1 MTRRPRLPF
10 TSGLAFAALL
20 LTAFTA
26 PGEPPGV
33 SYIFPAGAQRGK
45 ALEARVGGF
54 YFHGNARFQF
64 ANGLLQT
71 QPPLAEMQ
79 TLFFNGPLILKPAS
93 QNREDYPK
101 DYAARIS
108 VPADAPLGPHL
119 WRCATSQGVTAS
131 MKFVVGDLPELLEQ
145 EQEGPQSPVPV
156 RLPVTING
164 RIFPREDSDG
174 WSFSAQQGETLTCE
188 LAARS
193 LGSPLQGVLEL
204 LPPGE
209 GKVSEL
215 HHSTSQE
222 GDPVLCFTAPQSGTY
237 TVRVRDAAFGGGQPF
252 VYRLSVFKGRPVQS
266 VFPLGGRAGAQ
277 AELTLHPLGGGS
289 PEKRLVSLPIAPG
302 IHVLRAPA
310 VGPGEGHLPP
320 SSPFAVHV
328 SDLPERVRPYGAA
341 PGAQPTE
348 ACPLPCLL
356 NGCISAPAEAHD
368 WRLQLEAG
376 TSLQLEVLAAVLG
389 SRLDSVLTLLDAE
402 GREVAKNDDATEG
415 APDSALSFSVPKT
428 GEYVARIQD
437 RFARRSGPDFGYRLR
452 ATVGGP
458 ADFQLRLAA
467 DFYNAI
473 RSEEAGAAAAE
484 PAAKPA
490 PKPPGLKLEVVSAVG
505 VSGPIALEIEGLPEG
520 ADFEPKTI
528 PAKAKTAELRFSIP
542 PKTPLSSHFLK
553 IKGTLGAGPAALVR
567 TAVVPG
573 APFAVQ
579 KAREEALLLAVVP
592 RVPFQFFGDYLVNN
606 DQPAGTTLTRSYRLE
621 RGGFSGP
628 LTVALSDKQIRC
640 LQRVQAEPRS
650 IAPEASSF
658 DFTIRYPT
666 EVQLGWTSRAQIMV
680 SGSFRDF
687 DGSQHTLT
695 YTSSAPDE
703 QIISVVTSSF
713 LSLSTAHNSLPAD
726 SRDLSVPLQIR
737 RHDSIKGVPV
747 RIFLKTPPHIR
758 GVHAETLAVAGDQS
772 EATLHI
778 HVSEGAGPFNL
789 PLEVFAQ
796 TDTAGGAALHSGSVR
811 VELTRSGAATDGAPL
826 R

>member
-1 MTRRPRLPF
+1 MTRRPRF
-10 TSGLAFAALL
+10 RSASGLASATLL
-20 LTAFTA
+20 LAVLTA
-26 PGEPPGV
+26 PAEPPGV
-33 SYIFPAGAQRGK
+33 AYVFPAGAQRGK

-54 YFHGNARFQF
+54 YFHGNARFEF
-64 ANGLLQT
+64 ANGLIHA
-71 QPPLAEMQ
+71 QPRLAEMQ

-101 DYAARIS
+101 DYAAQIS

-145 EQEGPQSPVPV
+145 ELEGPQSPTPV
-156 RLPVTING
+156 RLPITING

-215 HHSTSQE
+215 HQSTSPD
-222 GDPVLCFTAPQSGTY
+222 GDPVLCFTAPRSGTY
-237 TVRVRDAAFGGGQPF
+237 TVRVRDAGFGGGQQF
-252 VYRLSVFKGRPVQS
+252 VYRLSVFAGRPVQS

-277 AELTLHPLGGGS
+277 AELSLHFLGDGS
-289 PEKRLVSLPIAPG
+289 PEKRLLPLPSHPG
-302 IHVLRAPA
+302 IHLLRAPA
-310 VGPGEGHLPP
+310 GDSGKGPLPP
-320 SSPFAVHV
+320 SSPFALHV
-328 SDLPERVRPYGAA
+328 SDLPERVRPYAAA

-348 ACPLPCLL
+348 ACPLPCIF
-356 NGCISAPAEAHD
+356 NGCISAPAETHD

-376 TSLQLEVLAAVLG
+376 ASLQLEVLAAVLG

-402 GREVAKNDDATEG
+402 GREVAKNDDASEG
-415 APDSALSFSVPKT
+415 SPDSALSFAVPKT
-428 GEYVARIQD
+428 GEYVVRIQD
-437 RFARRSGPDFGYRLR
+437 RFARRSGPAFGYRLR

-473 RSEEAGAAAAE
+473 RSEEPGATAAE

-490 PKPPGLKLEVVSAVG
+490 AKPPGLKLEVVSALG

-520 ADFEPKTI
+520 SDFEPKTI
-528 PAKAKTAELRFSIP
+528 PAKTKTAELRFSIP
-542 PKTPLSSHFLK
+542 PKTPLSAHYLK
-553 IKGTLGAGPAALVR
+553 IKGSLGEGPAALVR
-567 TAVVPG
+567 TATVPS

-579 KAREEALLLAVVP
+579 KAQEDKVLLAVVP
-592 RVPFQFFGDYLVNN
+592 KVPFQFFGDYLVNN

-658 DFTIRYPT
+658 DFTVRYPT

-680 SGSFRDF
+680 SGTFRDF
-687 DGSQHTLT
+687 DGSTHTLT

-703 QIISVVTSSF
+703 QIISVVTSSL
-713 LSLSTAHNSLPAD
+713 LSLSTANSSLPAVSGD
-726 SRDLSVPLQIR
+726 VAVPVQIR
-737 RHDSIKGVPV
+737 RHDSLKGVPV
-747 RIFLKTPPHIR
+747 RISLKTRPHIM
-758 GVHAETLAVAGDQS
+758 GVHAEALAVAGDQN
-772 EATLHI
+772 EATLRI
-778 HVSEGAGPFNL
+778 HLAEGAGPFNL
-789 PLEVFAQ
+789 PLEIFAQ
-796 TDTAGGAALHSGSVR
+796 TDTAGGAALHSGSVH
-811 VELTRSGAATDGAPL
+811 VELTRPGASTDGTPH

>member
-1 MTRRPRLPF
+1 MTRRPRF
-10 TSGLAFAALL
+10 HTASGLASAALL
-20 LTAFTA
+20 LAALTA
-26 PGEPPGV
+26 PAEPPGV
-33 SYIFPAGAQRGK
+33 SYVFPAGAQRGK

-54 YFHGNARFQF
+54 YFHGNARFEF
-64 ANGLLQT
+64 ANGLLHA
-71 QPPLAEMQ
+71 QPQLAEMQ

-119 WRCATSQGVTAS
+119 WRCATSQGVTPS

-145 EQEGPQSPVPV
+145 ELEGPQSPTAV
-156 RLPVTING
+156 RLPLTING

-209 GKVSEL
+209 GKVREL
-215 HHSTSQE
+215 HQSTSQD
-222 GDPVLCFTAPQSGTY
+222 GDPVLCFTAPHSGTY
-237 TVRVRDAAFGGGQPF
+237 TIRVRDAGFGGGQQF
-252 VYRLSVFKGRPVQS
+252 VYRLSVFAGRPVQS

-277 AELTLHPLGGGS
+277 AEVALHSLGDGN
-289 PEKRLVSLPIAPG
+289 PETRLLSLPSNPG

-310 VGPGEGHLPP
+310 GEASKGQQLP
-320 SSPFAVHV
+320 SSPFAFHV
-328 SDLPERVRPYGAA
+328 SDLPERVRPYGGA
-341 PGAQPTE
+341 PGAQPLE
-348 ACPLPCLL
+348 ACPLPCIF

-376 TSLQLEVLAAVLG
+376 ASLQLEVLAAVLG

-415 APDSALSFSVPKT
+415 SPDSALSFAVPKT
-428 GEYVARIQD
+428 GEYVVRIQD
-437 RFARRSGPDFGYRLR
+437 RFARRSGPAFGYRLR

-473 RSEEAGAAAAE
+473 RSEEAGAPAVE

-520 ADFEPKTI
+520 SDFEPKTI

-542 PKTPLSSHFLK
+542 PKTPLSAHFLK
-553 IKGTLGAGPAALVR
+553 IKGTLGEGPAVLVR
-567 TAVVPG
+567 TATVPG

-579 KAREEALLLAVVP
+579 KAREDAVLLALVP

-650 IAPEASSF
+650 LAPDASSF
-658 DFTIRYPT
+658 DFTIQYPT

-680 SGSFRDF
+680 SGNFRDF
-687 DGSQHTLT
+687 DGSTHTLT

-703 QIISVVTSSF
+703 QIISVVTSSL
-713 LSLSTAHNSLPAD
+713 LSLSTAHNSLPVD
-726 SRDLSVPLQIR
+726 SREVAVPVQIR
-737 RHDSIKGVPV
+737 RHDSLKGVPV
-747 RIFLKTPPHIR
+747 RISLKTPPHIK
-758 GVHAETLAVAGDQS
+758 GVHAEALAVAGDQN
-772 EATLHI
+772 EATLRI
-778 HVSEGAGPFNL
+778 HLAEGAGPFNL

-811 VELTRSGAATDGAPL
+811 VELTRPGASTDGAPL